1 MTAYRGW
8 YADTNSD
15 LRPPPPCEQMGAP
28 CGSGGARGVCARK
41 RSSSLPPNPASLVP
55 HLYLPR
61 PASLVQTT
69 AAAAAATARPSRV
82 NGSVLLAES
91 ARNTHP
97 VVDMR
102 PLLQL
107 AFKRNMLPQNLHGRR
122 RRLCR
127 QSLGRRL
134 LSCRLRRA
142 GACSAH
148 AARGCASHERGKAS
162 GMTEQRG
169 SRKRRNTIRDK
180 GTRGRRV
187 MLKIPAGNARGA
199 SLCSEIAHFFA
210 ELFFQLSFRSF
221 STFVRAIVARFLHSC
236 CKRPGSPPACA
247 AIFFCGLYI
256 AYLCLVF

>member
-28 CGSGGARGVCARK
+28 CGSGGARAAVCARK
-41 RSSSLPPNPASLVP
+41 RSSSLPPQPCLSRAPSLP
-55 HLYLPR
+55 PTPR
-61 PASLVQTT
+61 LSRAGHCGRRRRRR
-69 AAAAAATARPSRV
+69 AAVARQWQRPR
-82 NGSVLLAES
+82 LLAES

-107 AFKRNMLPQNLHGRR
+107 AFKRNVLPQNLHGRR

-142 GACSAH
+142 GARSAH

-187 MLKIPAGNARGA
+187 MLKLPAGNARGA
-199 SLCSEIAHFFA
+199 SLCSENIAHF
-210 ELFFQLSFRSF
+210 LQSFFSRE
-221 STFVRAIVARFLHSC
+221 R
-236 CKRPGSPPACA
+236 
-247 AIFFCGLYI
+247 
-256 AYLCLVF
+256 